1 MVQIQLRNVRN
12 WKHEC
17 KFFSKK
23 IVLIGFLLFK
33 FQKYSKEFHPLKFP
47 LEGRKG
53 GWGGCGI
60 QHPQNPS
67 SLSQNPYFDHCLSYT
82 IRASRCFFTHT
93 AWKVSVFSVFS
104 LLSGI
109 WTEYGE
115 ILCMS
120 LNSVWMRENMDQKN
134 SEYGHFS
141 RSDSSV
147 ANIRRFLR

>member
-53 GWGGCGI
+53 GVRGGGVRYTAPPKPKLPIPKSLFRPLPFIHYSSISTFFYTHCVKSVRI
-60 QHPQNPS
+60 Q
-67 SLSQNPYFDHCLSYT
+67 YFFLIVRHLDW
-82 IRASRCFFTHT
+82 IRRDTLH
-93 AWKVSVFSVFS
+93 VSEFS
-104 LLSGI
+104 LNAGK
-109 WTEYGE
+109 YGPE
-115 ILCMS
+115 KL
-120 LNSVWMRENMDQKN
+120 R
-134 SEYGHFS
+134 
-141 RSDSSV
+141 
-147 ANIRRFLR
+147 IRTLFTQWQFCS